1 MNKLLVALGVL
12 ALLGV
17 AGLLMLALA
26 LHGVPHEALHIS
38 VNDREIHLVDLS
50 HWQVVS
56 GGFGLLLGLA
66 ALAIAVPLVL
76 LLGVLLPVLLVVGAV
91 LLVVGLAL
99 GVGVLGMA
107 PLLLPLLLLFWLW
120 RRAQRRAAR
129 AERAAQAA
137 QSAQTR
143 SDASNTINL

>member
-1 MNKLLVALGVL
+1 MRSLLVTLGVL
-12 ALLGV
+12 ALLGG
-17 AGLLMLALA
+17 AGVLLMIFAM
-26 LHGVPHEALHIS
+26 HGVPHEAVHIS
-38 VNDREIHLVDLS
+38 INDRELYLADLS
-50 HWQVVS
+50 NWQILG

-99 GVGVLGMA
+99 GIGVLGMA

-120 RRAQRRAAR
+120 RRAQRRAAL
-129 AERAAQAA
+129 AERDARAARTEH
-137 QSAQTR
+137 SR
-143 SDASNTINL
+143 SDTSNTINL